1 MTNKTAALQVE
12 RVNVSFGGLRA
23 LNDVYLEIAKNEV
36 VGLIGP
42 NGAGKT
48 TLFNALCGLVTPD
61 SGELHL
67 NGKKHDFPKPFE
79 LVDLGIARTL
89 QGVGLFG
96 DLTVLENVM
105 IGAQHLAQTGLISAA
120 LGRNRKDEDQIRNK
134 ARVALERVY
143 AGGIAHRR
151 ADTLAYPDTKRVA
164 IARALVSE
172 PKILMLDE
180 PAGGLGAQDIE
191 WMNSL
196 IKNLSVDMSVL
207 LIEHHMDVVMSVCSR
222 LYVLNFGEVIA
233 SGDAETVRLCA
244 AIQQLWLLI
253 LGQETTMSLNVSNL
267 TVHHGAICAV
277 NQVSLAVP
285 TGKLAAVIGA
295 NGAGKTTLL
304 RALSGLNHP
313 THGSI
318 MWKGERIVGMKPEA
332 LVRRGISHVS
342 EGKSVIPELT
352 VRENLE
358 LGAIWRR
365 NAKES
370 KESIDQVVSIF
381 PRLGERLQQRADT
394 LSGGERQML
403 AIGRAIMSKPQLL
416 LLDEPSLGL
425 APLVIEHIFQ
435 TIRDLTTSM
444 NLTVLLVEQNA
455 MGALKIADLG
465 IVLNLG
471 KVVAI
476 NHAQA
481 LIDDPAVRAA
491 YLGY

>member
-1 MTNKTAALQVE
+1 
-12 RVNVSFGGLRA
+12 
-23 LNDVYLEIAKNEV
+23 
-36 VGLIGP
+36 
-42 NGAGKT
+42 
-48 TLFNALCGLVTPD
+48 
-61 SGELHL
+61 
-67 NGKKHDFPKPFE
+67 
-79 LVDLGIARTL
+79 
-89 QGVGLFG
+89 
-96 DLTVLENVM
+96 
-105 IGAQHLAQTGLISAA
+105 
-120 LGRNRKDEDQIRNK
+120 
-134 ARVALERVY
+134 
-143 AGGIAHRR
+143 
-151 ADTLAYPDTKRVA
+151 
-164 IARALVSE
+164 
-172 PKILMLDE
+172 
-180 PAGGLGAQDIE
+180 
-191 WMNSL
+191 
-196 IKNLSVDMSVL
+196 
-207 LIEHHMDVVMSVCSR
+207 
-222 LYVLNFGEVIA
+222 
-233 SGDAETVRLCA
+233 
-244 AIQQLWLLI
+244 
-253 LGQETTMSLNVSNL
+253 MSLNVSNL

-277 NQVSLAVP
+277 NQVSIAVP
-285 TGKLAAVIGA
+285 TGKLAAIIGA

-313 THGSI
+313 THGSV
-318 MWKGERIVGMKPEA
+318 MWKGEKIVGLKPEV

-425 APLVIEHIFQ
+425 APLVIEQIFQ

-471 KVVAI
+471 KVVAM

>member
-1 MTNKTAALQVE
+1 
-12 RVNVSFGGLRA
+12 
-23 LNDVYLEIAKNEV
+23 
-36 VGLIGP
+36 
-42 NGAGKT
+42 
-48 TLFNALCGLVTPD
+48 
-61 SGELHL
+61 
-67 NGKKHDFPKPFE
+67 
-79 LVDLGIARTL
+79 
-89 QGVGLFG
+89 
-96 DLTVLENVM
+96 
-105 IGAQHLAQTGLISAA
+105 
-120 LGRNRKDEDQIRNK
+120 
-134 ARVALERVY
+134 
-143 AGGIAHRR
+143 
-151 ADTLAYPDTKRVA
+151 
-164 IARALVSE
+164 
-172 PKILMLDE
+172 
-180 PAGGLGAQDIE
+180 
-191 WMNSL
+191 
-196 IKNLSVDMSVL
+196 
-207 LIEHHMDVVMSVCSR
+207 
-222 LYVLNFGEVIA
+222 
-233 SGDAETVRLCA
+233 
-244 AIQQLWLLI
+244 
-253 LGQETTMSLNVSNL
+253 MSLNVSNL

-285 TGKLAAVIGA
+285 TGKLAAIIGA

-313 THGSI
+313 THGSV
-318 MWKGERIVGMKPEA
+318 MWKGEKIVGLKPEV

-352 VRENLE
+352 VKENLE

-381 PRLGERLQQRADT
+381 PRLGERIQQRADT

-425 APLVIEHIFQ
+425 APLVIEQIFQ

-455 MGALKIADLG
+455 MGALQIADLG

-471 KVVAI
+471 KVVAM
-476 NHAQA
+476 NHAQV
-481 LIDDPAVRAA
+481 LINDPAVRAA

>member
-1 MTNKTAALQVE
+1 
-12 RVNVSFGGLRA
+12 
-23 LNDVYLEIAKNEV
+23 LE
-36 VGLIGP
+36 
-42 NGAGKT
+42 
-48 TLFNALCGLVTPD
+48 
-61 SGELHL
+61 
-67 NGKKHDFPKPFE
+67 
-79 LVDLGIARTL
+79 
-89 QGVGLFG
+89 
-96 DLTVLENVM
+96 
-105 IGAQHLAQTGLISAA
+105 
-120 LGRNRKDEDQIRNK
+120 
-134 ARVALERVY
+134 
-143 AGGIAHRR
+143 
-151 ADTLAYPDTKRVA
+151 
-164 IARALVSE
+164 
-172 PKILMLDE
+172 
-180 PAGGLGAQDIE
+180 
-191 WMNSL
+191 
-196 IKNLSVDMSVL
+196 
-207 LIEHHMDVVMSVCSR
+207 
-222 LYVLNFGEVIA
+222 
-233 SGDAETVRLCA
+233 
-244 AIQQLWLLI
+244 
-253 LGQETTMSLNVSNL
+253 QEATMSLNVSNL

-285 TGKLAAVIGA
+285 TGKLAAIIGA

-313 THGSI
+313 THGSV
-318 MWKGERIVGMKPEA
+318 MWKGEKIIGMKPEV

-365 NAKES
+365 SAKES

-425 APLVIEHIFQ
+425 APLVIEQIFQ

-471 KVVAI
+471 KVVAM